1 MKKIDLHV
9 HTKYSDG
16 IYSPKEVLELAKQS
30 DHRVI
35 SITDHDNLDGYRNA
49 KQLAEEMAIELIPG
63 VEISC
68 LHKGKDVHILA
79 YYIDV
84 EDVEINKL
92 LKVIYDNRFHR
103 ANMMIEKLKEQDVFL
118 DKEEIYKRAGE
129 NNYLGR
135 PHLAWALIENGY
147 CRNKYEAF
155 EQYLGEH
162 CYAYVPKTSP
172 SVDKVIRAI
181 ENAGGLSVIAHP
193 YTLRN
198 DDHVYEIIN
207 FGIDGMEV
215 FYAKCNEET
224 VLHYNEIA
232 QNNMLIRTGGT
243 DFHGEGLDEEIFKS
257 FSAPDIV
264 LEELENGLRGKK
276 WKN

>member
-9 HTKYSDG
+9 HTNYSDG
-16 IYSPKEVLELAKQS
+16 IYSPREVLELAKES
-30 DHRVI
+30 DHGVI

-49 KQLAEEMAIELIPG
+49 IEIAKEMDIELIPG

-68 LHKGKDVHILA
+68 LHKGRDVHILA
-79 YYIDV
+79 YYLDTKNK
-84 EDVEINKL
+84 EINDL

-103 ANMMIEKLKEQDVFL
+103 ANSMIDKLNEQGVML
-118 DKEEIYKRAGE
+118 DHEQIYERAGE

-147 CRNKYEAF
+147 CKNKYEAF
-155 EQYLGEH
+155 EKYLGEH
-162 CYAYVPKTSP
+162 CYAYVPKASP
-172 SVDKVIRAI
+172 SVEKIIQVIR
-181 ENAGGLSVIAHP
+181 NAGGVSVLAHP

-198 DDHVYEIIN
+198 DELIYEIIK

-215 FYAKCNEET
+215 FYAKSNDET

-232 QNNMLIRTGGT
+232 QNNMLIRTGGS

-257 FSAPDIV
+257 YSAPDFV
-264 LEELENGLRGKK
+264 LEELKDKARGK
-276 WKN
+276 